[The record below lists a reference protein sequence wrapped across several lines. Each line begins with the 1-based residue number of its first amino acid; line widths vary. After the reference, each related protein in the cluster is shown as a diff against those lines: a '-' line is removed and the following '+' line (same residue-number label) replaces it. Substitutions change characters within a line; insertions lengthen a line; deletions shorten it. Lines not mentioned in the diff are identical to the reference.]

1 MRKLINIL
9 CLLLIFTD
17 LVSSQAVDTYFKQG
31 NKAYSEG
38 NYQNAVDDYLKV
50 IAGGVESGE
59 VFFNLGNA
67 YYKLNQ
73 IGRSILY
80 YEKARQFLEGDKAL
94 EQNLKLAR
102 LRIVDKIEPIP
113 KLFLEEWWIWGIH
126 IFSIPA
132 VAWICFILFLV
143 AMFSLAFYFIFSKR
157 MLKRLTWITS
167 ILFVIAL
174 SFYLS
179 RIYQFESS
187 DYGIILVSKVSVV
200 SEPSLTGDEVFIIHE
215 GTKVKINREIDGWL
229 EISLA
234 DGKTG
239 WLKSNSLAWI

>member
-1 MRKLINIL
+1 
-9 CLLLIFTD
+9 
-17 LVSSQAVDTYFKQG
+17 VSSQAVDAYFKQG

-38 NYQNAVDDYLKV
+38 NYQDAVDAYLKV
-50 IAGGVESGE
+50 IADNMASGE

-80 YEKARQFLEGDKAL
+80 YEKALQFLEGDEAL
-94 EQNLKLAR
+94 EQNLRLAR

-113 KLFLEEWWIWGIH
+113 KLFLEEWWIWATH

-132 VAWICFILFLV
+132 IAWICFILFLV
-143 AMFSLAFYFIFSKR
+143 AMFTMAFYFIFAKR
-157 MLKRLTWITS
+157 ILKRLTWIT
-167 ILFVIAL
+167 IVLFAVAL
-174 SFYLS
+174 AFYLS